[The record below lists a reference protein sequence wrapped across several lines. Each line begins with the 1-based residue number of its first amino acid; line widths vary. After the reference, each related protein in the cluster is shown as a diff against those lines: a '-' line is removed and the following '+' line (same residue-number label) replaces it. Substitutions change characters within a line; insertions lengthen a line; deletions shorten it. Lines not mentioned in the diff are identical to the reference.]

1 MKSPLFIKV
10 KIPDEKMN
18 VYMEKFRE
26 NTGSWTYRKIKCNES
41 KSKVKINVIHP
52 AAYKIYRKIED
63 AKIQNS

>member
-26 NTGSWTYRKIKCNES
+26 NTGS
-41 KSKVKINVIHP
+41 
-52 AAYKIYRKIED
+52 
-63 AKIQNS
+63 